1 MSQNASS
8 KDRQAFVEDKREV
21 ATTLNA
27 ESRRILL
34 DLVPS
39 SAGGQSKRAAAFLNR
54 FRYYDNRSSLIVVRQ
69 TGAVPFLSNTD
80 NTRVIDVVLPPGSFR
95 ALRRILW
102 QNLLIPGLIRRYHVD
117 TYISFSHYL
126 PRSMPRGIETII
138 GVSNLAPFSR
148 EAIKAE
154 TSFSRR
160 FRLWAL
166 KNMTLSSA
174 RRASKVV
181 ALSETCREI
190 LIAHRIAAGK
200 IVVIPNG
207 VDAPMGSAFPKT
219 GLATKYGI
227 TGEYLLYVSNFHRYK
242 NFERLVDG
250 YVKLPATLRDRFT
263 LVLVGHP
270 DDPEYFTEVEGRIN
284 RAGIAQRVKVIPGL
298 KEAELGAL
306 YANTT
311 LFIFPSLIETC
322 PNILLEAMSYGAP
335 VLTGNNNPMPEFAGN
350 AARYFD
356 PLSAESIAQQI
367 IETVSAPQQLEDMRQ
382 ASLTRAQRYT
392 WDDFTAKITSLYE
405 KSTVGY
411 RPNI

>member
-1 MSQNASS
+1 ME
-8 KDRQAFVEDKREV
+8 DRHEAAV
-21 ATTLNA
+21 TWGA

-54 FRYYDNRSSLIVVRQ
+54 FRCHDNRSSLIVVRQ
-69 TGAVPFLSNTD
+69 TDAVPFLSNTD

-95 ALRRILW
+95 AMRRILW
-102 QNLLIPGLIRRYHVD
+102 QNLFIPGLIRRYRVD

-148 EAIKAE
+148 EALEAE

-166 KNMTLSSA
+166 KNTTLSSA

-207 VDAPMGSAFPKT
+207 VDEPIGSAFPKT

-250 YVKLPATLRDRFT
+250 YVKLPSALRDRFT

-270 DDPEYFTEVEGRIN
+270 DDPEYFTEVAARIN
-284 RAGIAQRVKVIPGL
+284 RAGMAQRVKVIPGL

-335 VLTGNNNPMPEFAGN
+335 VLTGNNDPMAEFGGE
-350 AARYFD
+350 AAHYFD
-356 PLSAESIAQQI
+356 PLSSESIARQI
-367 IETVSAPQQLEDMRQ
+367 TETVSKPRQLRDMRQ
-382 ASLTRAQRYT
+382 RSLARAKRYT
-392 WDDFTAKITSLYE
+392 WDDFTAKVVSLYE
-405 KSTVGY
+405 KSAVGH
-411 RPNI
+411 RSNL